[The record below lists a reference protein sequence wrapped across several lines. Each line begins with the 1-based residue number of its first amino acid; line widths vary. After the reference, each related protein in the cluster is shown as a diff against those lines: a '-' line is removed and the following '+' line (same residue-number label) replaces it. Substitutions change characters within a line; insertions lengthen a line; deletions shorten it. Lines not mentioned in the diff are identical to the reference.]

1 MTGTVIKDLGVSGPT
16 LVLLHLSL
24 EMAVS
29 NLQNSFD
36 TLETTSVLKC
46 FTALVMH
53 SLLTDS

>member
-36 TLETTSVLKC
+36 TLETTSVL
-46 FTALVMH
+46 
-53 SLLTDS
+53 